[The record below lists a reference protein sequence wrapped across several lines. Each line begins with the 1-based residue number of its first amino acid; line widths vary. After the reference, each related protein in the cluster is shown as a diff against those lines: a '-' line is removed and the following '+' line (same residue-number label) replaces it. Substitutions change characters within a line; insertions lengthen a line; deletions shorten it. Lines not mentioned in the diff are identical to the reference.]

1 MYKSVAEER
10 IDRYKVEVRQYR
22 EYQRRGFLVVPALVG
37 QDEVGELKD
46 HAMDILEGRVRL
58 EGMEPPDPGAGLEEL
73 RRRVTRVHMLHRHDP
88 LSERFLLHPR
98 ILDVVEALVGPDVLA
113 LQTMLFFN
121 GPGVG
126 GQGWHQ
132 DSYYITT
139 YPDSLVGSWL
149 ALDRA
154 DEETGC
160 LRVVPGS
167 NHEPVYP
174 DRERG
179 SLIHAEGVF
188 ADLGTVEKASDL
200 DDDVNTL
207 SRVAEKYE
215 SSLPVVV
222 DPGDVVFFHS
232 HLLHRSHQNRS
243 LERWRRAFVSHY
255 CNARSWVPW
264 GHGAFCDGAANFQHI
279 LARGNTHLRFARP
292 KFGTA
297 G

>member
-1 MYKSVAEER
+1 MYKSVAGER
-10 IDRYKVEVRQYR
+10 IDRYKVAVRHYR
-22 EYQRRGFLVVPALVG
+22 EYQRNGFLVVPALVE

-58 EGMEPPDPGAGLEEL
+58 EGMEPPEPGASMEEL
-73 RRRVTRVHMLHRHDP
+73 RRRLTRVHMLHRRDP

-121 GPGVG
+121 GPGMG

-132 DSYYITT
+132 DSFYITT
-139 YPDSLVGSWL
+139 YPDSLVGAWL

-160 LRVVPGS
+160 LWVVPGS

-188 ADLGTVEKASDL
+188 EDLDTVEKASDL
-200 DDDVNTL
+200 DDGVNTL
-207 SRVAEKYE
+207 SRVAERYE

-232 HLLHRSHQNRS
+232 HLLHRSHPNRS
-243 LERWRRAFVSHY
+243 RERWRRAFVSHY

-264 GHGAFCDGAANFQHI
+264 GHGAFKDGAANYQHI
-279 LARGNTHLRFARP
+279 LARGHTHLRFATP
-292 KFGTA
+292 KFGTV